1 MISSKNVFTLNY
13 KVAFLFPRFL
23 SHLAILSPVCQ
34 AIGWHQDHSHCLS
47 DIYLQLTE
55 KYIDFQRCFLC
66 YITKVVVALIHSEVI
81 VASYV
86 TFTLMLPQVVVA
98 QQCVSVMTSVFIVQE
113 RWYMDIDG
121 PKRCS
126 LLTPEHEHLK
136 IIRPLISNILIHI
149 YLYCFRT
156 CHVILFSFFLLFIGH
171 NFEIVYFLD
180 FLVLK

>member
-1 MISSKNVFTLNY
+1 MISRKNVFTLNY
-13 KVAFLFPRFL
+13 KVAFFLPRFL

-34 AIGWHQDHSHCLS
+34 AIGWRQDHSNCLS

-55 KYIDFQRCFLC
+55 EYIHFQRCFLC
-66 YITKVVVALIHSEVI
+66 LITKVVVALIQSEVI

-86 TFTLMLPQVVVA
+86 TFTLMLPQAVVA
-98 QQCVSVMTSVFIVQE
+98 QQCVSVMTSVTIVQE
-113 RWYMDIDG
+113 RWYMDMDG

-136 IIRPLISNILIHI
+136 IMRPLISNILIHL

-156 CHVILFSFFLLFIGH
+156 CLFLFSCYLLDIILRLCTF
-171 NFEIVYFLD
+171 
-180 FLVLK
+180 